1 MQKTDKFKLKRFVE
15 AQRKTYPKILAELKN
30 GLKLT
35 DWMSFIFPQFEGLGK
50 SRISKEFAIRSLE
63 EARHYLN
70 HPLLGARLLECTQAV
85 LAIEGHSAH
94 DIFAAP
100 DDQGLQS
107 SMSLFVAISEPGS
120 LFQRVLD
127 QYFNGEQ
134 DPMTI
139 WMLEG
144 K

>member
-1 MQKTDKFKLKRFVE
+1 MQKTDGFKLKRFVE

-35 DWMSFIFPQFEGLGK
+35 DWMCFVFPQCEGLGK
-50 SRISKEFAIRSLE
+50 SRIAKEFAIKSLE
-63 EARHYLN
+63 EARQYLD
-70 HPLLGARLLECTQAV
+70 HPVLGPRLMECAQTV
-85 LAIEGHSAH
+85 LAIEGRSAR
-94 DIFAAP
+94 DIFDSP

-107 SMSLFVAISEPGS
+107 CMTLFIAISEPAS
-120 LFQRVLD
+120 IFQRVLD
-127 QYFNGEQ
+127 KYFNGEQ
-134 DPMTI
+134 DPLTL